1 MEDLHAESF
10 GMAVRIVRSRRK
22 SVDDG
27 RRSVRQW
34 TTTKLK
40 GATKSL
46 LPPSDQADVRDQAPS
61 HRLTCADLKSGLTS
75 HARPPAFG
83 PGDTVGLGFALL

>member
-40 GATKSL
+40 GATQSL
-46 LPPSDQADVRDQAPS
+46 LPIATKLMCVTR
-61 HRLTCADLKSGLTS
+61 
-75 HARPPAFG
+75 RPRIDSPMQI
-83 PGDTVGLGFALL
+83 